1 MQRNLSYDSEDICE
15 LVKNLRV
22 VLYDLKRI
30 DVYVGNTEDYMT
42 TMFSS
47 KRLLRMETYASKYHL
62 YFQGYDCSYDPRT
75 VKKYMGE
82 LLTTADYGFVRVN
95 ENNIVNMNYVQYV
108 DQQGVRMQYVDE
120 TIPLSRPGRKR
131 IEKYF
136 ESFNKKG

>member
-30 DVYVGNTEDYMT
+30 DVYVGNIEDYMT

-47 KRLLRMETYASKYHL
+47 KRLLRMETYASQYHL
-62 YFQGYDCSYDPRT
+62 YFQGYDCTYNPRT

-82 LLTTADYGFVRVN
+82 MLKTDAYGFIRVN
-95 ENNIVNMNYVQYV
+95 ENEVINMNYVQYI
-108 DQQGVRMQYVDE
+108 DQEGIRMQYVDE
-120 TIPLSRPGRKR
+120 PIHLSRPGRKR
-131 IEKYF
+131 IEAYL
-136 ESFNKKG
+136 ESFNKKV